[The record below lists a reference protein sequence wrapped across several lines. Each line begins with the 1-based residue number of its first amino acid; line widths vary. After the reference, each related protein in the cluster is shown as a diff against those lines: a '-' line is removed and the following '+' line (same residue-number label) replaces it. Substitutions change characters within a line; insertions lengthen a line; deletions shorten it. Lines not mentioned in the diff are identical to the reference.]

1 MKTKNLNMRSS
12 RMRSIQ
18 SPIDGW
24 TLDTNVNTLEYKIY
38 DYDYI
43 FLFFDTPTK
52 KTCILPRPVM
62 SPWVNVIFTKDSN
75 NTQFTLTYVYW
86 STAGFSISN
95 PLPSTATINDINPVY
110 TSGYYCNYN
119 YKNNNDPVIVRTIE
133 SGKSIGGF
141 NDNELQL
148 PCRFIVFLEIQDS
161 TRGYSYFYVDVDRDQ
176 KVSLSK

>member
-1 MKTKNLNMRSS
+1 MRSS

-24 TLDTNVNTLEYKIY
+24 NLDTNVNTLEYKTY
-38 DYDYI
+38 DYDYT
-43 FLFFDTPTK
+43 FLSIEATQ

-62 SPWVNVIFTKDSN
+62 SIPWVDVIFTKDSN
-75 NTQFTLTYVYW
+75 NTQFTLTYV
-86 STAGFSISN
+86 SSSIATFSISN

-110 TSGYYCNYN
+110 TYPSCKYK
-119 YKNNNDPVIVRTIE
+119 YKNNNDPVIVRMIE

-148 PCRFIVFLEIQDS
+148 PCRFIVFKEIQGS
-161 TRGYSYFYVDVDRDQ
+161 TKIGYFYVDVDRDQ